1 MDATYTT
8 HPATAEQE
16 RPPDVRRA
24 VGIGLTASAF
34 LLAGALVAFAAVKP
48 APDGASGLSA
58 QQIVIRGEVADR
70 ALPLAGALSS
80 EQIVIRG
87 EVADRTD
94 D

>member
-8 HPATAEQE
+8 PAATARQDQ
-16 RPPDVRRA
+16 PGTLRRA
-24 VGIGLTASAF
+24 AGIGMTASAF
-34 LLAGALVAFAAVKP
+34 LLAGALVASGTGNR
-48 APDGASGLSA
+48 APEVASGMSA

-70 ALPLAGALSS
+70 ALVGTPRLSS

-87 EVADRTD
+87 EVADRAD